1 MTMRLGR
8 TLALGC
14 VACALLGAPSRAR
27 TEGKDGAGAPQ
38 ASGRSQTARLER
50 TAPGSA
56 EDTIPKNVIDEM
68 TKYTVPGPPHQ
79 ELSAFVGS
87 WTART
92 RAWHSPDSRPLEFT
106 GSAEYRMILG
116 GRFLQIESRSRMDGA
131 ENRGLGIYGYD
142 VFKDKYSFYFIH
154 DGDTQAL
161 TGLGDRDS
169 TSGAIAFAVTM
180 DMPVSGERAKPFR
193 AVLRRV
199 SATRHV
205 FEMFEKYLDEREWK
219 VLEITYERAR

>member
-1 MTMRLGR
+1 MTRRLGR

-14 VACALLGAPSRAR
+14 MACALFGAPSPAPA
-27 TEGKDGAGAPQ
+27 EGQD
-38 ASGRSQTARLER
+38 GRSASQDRGRAQTARLER
-50 TAPGSA
+50 AAPGSTG
-56 EDTIPKNVIDEM
+56 DSIPKDVIDEM
-68 TKYTVPGPPHQ
+68 TKYTVPGPAHR
-79 ELSAFVGS
+79 ELEAFAGS

-116 GRFLQIESRSRMDGA
+116 GRFLQLESRSRVEGA
-131 ENRGLGIYGYD
+131 ESHGLGIYGYD
-142 VFKDKYSFYFIH
+142 VFKEKYSMYFIH

-169 TSGAIAFAVTM
+169 TSGAIAFAVAM
-180 DMPVSGERAKPFR
+180 DMPVTGERAKPFR

-199 SATRHV
+199 SPTRHV
-205 FEMFEKYLDEREWK
+205 FEMFERYLDDREWK
-219 VLEITYERAR
+219 VLEITYDRAR